1 MTKNK
6 IIAGVVVVAL
16 VVVGVSLLLSN
27 PSTTNNQPAPQN
39 QENTTGTV
47 TSPDGNIE
55 VGITTTSPKTFTMAE
70 VSAHNSASS
79 CYTAV
84 NGNVYDVTSFPTK
97 HPGGAENILKLC
109 GIDGSSYFNKKHGG
123 QEKPEA
129 TLASFKIGTL
139 AQ

>member
-16 VVVGVSLLLSN
+16 VVVGVSLLLNNSA
-27 PSTTNNQPAPQN
+27 PTENQPSNTTP
-39 QENTTGTV
+39 ENTTGTV
-47 TSPDGNIE
+47 TSPDGKIE
-55 VGITTTSPKTFTMAE
+55 VNVTTSGEKTFTLAD
-70 VSAHNSASS
+70 VATHSSASS
-79 CYTAV
+79 CYTTI
-84 NGNVYDVTSFPTK
+84 NGNVYDVTSFPEK

-109 GIDGSSYFNKKHGG
+109 GIDGSSWFNKQHGG
-123 QEKPEA
+123 NAQQEA